1 MLIYNAI
8 FLFLTL
14 FALLDLSDK
23 KNLAFFVIPCFTLF
37 ILTAFRGNGG
47 DDFFVYEQYFNSIPD
62 ELFKYGYGYYI
73 LNVIVKNVGDYSLF
87 IIISSSLCIILQS
100 IFIYRESEKPCFVLF
115 VFFATSFLWLDFILI
130 RQSIAV
136 GFFIIAMIY
145 FKNNKNI
152 LALLFLCM
160 ASLFHETAIFA
171 GLMFYILYRVN
182 KSGAIISVLIL
193 ILIAPFLSEV
203 ISIINNLTIKNNNVN
218 LYINQRALPSLANI
232 VELLAAFI
240 AFYKIKNTTA
250 FRSDVDRKCYKS
262 ILLSSLCIL
271 VLSYTIPSLARFL
284 EYFRLFYFILLA
296 KLLSRLDFTS
306 RYLLL
311 IVIVLYGFLRLNS
324 FINQFDTGFD
334 YIFNGSTL

>member
-1 MLIYNAI
+1 M
-8 FLFLTL
+8 
-14 FALLDLSDK
+14 
-23 KNLAFFVIPCFTLF
+23 FFIIPCFTLL

-73 LNVIVKNVGDYSLF
+73 LNIVVKDFGNYSLF
-87 IIISSSLCIILQS
+87 IIISSTLCIILQS

-115 VFFATSFLWLDFILI
+115 LFYSTSFLWLDFILI

-136 GFFIIAMIY
+136 GFFIIAMVY

-152 LALLFLCM
+152 LALMFLIV
-160 ASLFHETAIFA
+160 ASIFHETAIFA

-182 KSGAIISVLIL
+182 NLGSIILVSIL
-193 ILIAPFLSEV
+193 ILIAPFLSEI
-203 ISIINNLTIKNNNVN
+203 ISIINNLTIKNNNID
-218 LYINQRALPSLANI
+218 LYMNQRALPSLANI
-232 VELLAAFI
+232 VELLVAFI
-240 AFYKIKNTTA
+240 VFYKIKNITT
-250 FRSDVDRKCYKS
+250 FKNEGDFKYYKS

-271 VLSYTIPSLARFL
+271 ILSYTIPSLARFL

-296 KLLSRLDFTS
+296 KLLSRLNFRS

-311 IVIVLYGFLRLNS
+311 MVIVLYSLLRLNS
-324 FINQFDTGFD
+324 FINQFDSGFD
-334 YIFNGSTL
+334 YIFNGSAS